1 MIVQGVRWV
10 ITVLT
15 IVIALTALADIYFEA
30 RHWRSITTRIQTWAR
45 NYPFYALA
53 LVFLLGAVIAH
64 FFLNSN
70 A

>member
-15 IVIALTALADIYFEA
+15 IVIALTALAASTSTLPLAI
-30 RHWRSITTRIQTWAR
+30 HHQRIQTWAR

-53 LVFLLGAVIAH
+53 LLFLLGAVIARL
-64 FFLNSN
+64 FLNSN

>member
-1 MIVQGVRWV
+1 MIVQGLRWV

-15 IVIALTALADIYFEA
+15 VVIAATALVDIYFEA
-30 RHWRSITTRIQTWAR
+30 RCWRSVTTRVQTWAS

>member
-1 MIVQGVRWV
+1 MIVQGLRWV

-15 IVIALTALADIYFEA
+15 IVIASTALVDIYFEA
-30 RHWRSITTRIQTWAR
+30 RRWRSVTTRVQTWAR